1 MQRTV
6 LELLREAGEPC
17 AASYLVGM
25 VGQRTHSLDV
35 SVRRA
40 VWALRRRGIVDCALA
55 RGRLVAWLPEH
66 EPPMVHRRVSGA
78 QIEALILERL
88 REWTGWCPVRM
99 LVEDLALRLR
109 LDGDRKWLS
118 VAIRR
123 AIRHLR
129 TRGQVHE
136 TRGLAGDWLVR
147 RTAQHLGT
155 REA

>member
-66 EPPMVHRRVSGA
+66 EPPTAHRRVSGA
-78 QIEALILERL
+78 QIEALALERL
-88 REWTGWCPVRM
+88 REWTDWCPVYALTQDIGRQ
-99 LVEDLALRLR
+99 LGSSPWLAKGVLRAARRLR
-109 LDGDRKWLS
+109 ERGAIYMRRERSGRTWL
-118 VAIRR
+118 AR
-123 AIRHLR
+123 ASN
-129 TRGQVHE
+129 
-136 TRGLAGDWLVR
+136 
-147 RTAQHLGT
+147 
-155 REA
+155 